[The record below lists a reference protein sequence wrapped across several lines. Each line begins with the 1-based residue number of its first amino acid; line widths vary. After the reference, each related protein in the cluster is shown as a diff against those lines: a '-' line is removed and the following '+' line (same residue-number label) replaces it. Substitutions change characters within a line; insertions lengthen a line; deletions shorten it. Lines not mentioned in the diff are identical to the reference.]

1 MGNTH
6 GNTHRKCISFGPSCC
21 KTSDTENGDDTCTDT
36 YNNDRRDFQ
45 HRTYNTFNNDLPA
58 IVTLDDTIP
67 FIPCIQQGRVIK
79 VYDGD
84 TITIASRLPI
94 PDSPIYRFQVRLD
107 RIDTPEMKG
116 KSTDE
121 RDVAQAAK
129 DALTQLIF
137 NKTVTLKYISIEKYG
152 RLLADVYCDNLCIND
167 WMIEQ
172 RYAVPYDGGKKI
184 TPKNWKKYKNTGNK
198 T

>member
-6 GNTHRKCISFGPSCC
+6 SNVHSKFFGQLSCC
-21 KTSDTENGDDTCTDT
+21 TKVDDTNVADDT
-36 YNNDRRDFQ
+36 NVDVQPKRSPTAYC
-45 HRTYNTFNNDLPA
+45 TFNNDLPA
-58 IVTLDDTIP
+58 DVTLDDTIP

-84 TITIASRLPI
+84 TITIASKLPI

-107 RIDTPEMKG
+107 RIDTPEMKS

-121 RDVAQAAK
+121 RDVALAAK

-152 RLLADVYCDNLCIND
+152 RLLADVYCDNVCIND

-184 TPKNWKKYKNTGNK
+184 TPKSWKKYNVTGNIV
-198 T
+198 